1 MLGSTLANRY
11 KIEAELGRGG
21 MGIVYR
27 GYDTL
32 LNRPVAIKILS
43 ASELSSEDRSH
54 LLAEA
59 QAAAQLNH
67 PNVVTVYDAIEVD
80 NQPFIIMEYIEG
92 RTLRSIPQ
100 PTIKESID
108 FVRLSIKYMLFD
120 LEATRRENQQLR
132 KLLDENSQA

>member
-43 ASELSSEDRSH
+43 SSELSSEDRSQ

-80 NQPFIIMEYIEG
+80 NQPFIIMEYVEG
-92 RTLRSIPQ
+92 
-100 PTIKESID
+100 
-108 FVRLSIKYMLFD
+108 
-120 LEATRRENQQLR
+120 
-132 KLLDENSQA
+132 